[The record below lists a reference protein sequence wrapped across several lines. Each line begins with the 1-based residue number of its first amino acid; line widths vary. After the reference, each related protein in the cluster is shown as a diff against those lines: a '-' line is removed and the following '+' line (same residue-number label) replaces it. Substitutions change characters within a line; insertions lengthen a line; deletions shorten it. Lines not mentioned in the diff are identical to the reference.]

1 MSKKHLKKSSSS
13 SKITETANNCGLSG
27 VRTIEIKR
35 EVQRSNSGSSCS
47 DSSSGFGSLKNSHQ
61 ENSTTTTT
69 VNNTSVVTAP
79 SSVKEHPTFSKLE
92 PLNPVT
98 KLQLLQERRK
108 LSEHHPSFAN
118 HFGFAARYV
127 GQRGDFPSTFNTTFN
142 SRNNQV
148 QRRIMMQQQQ
158 QQNSNKVAVTKS
170 KSSSVEYSKNN
181 QTYR

>member
-69 VNNTSVVTAP
+69 VNNTSVVAP

-127 GQRGDFPSTFNTTFN
+127 GQRGDFPNTFNTTFN

-148 QRRIMMQQQQ
+148 QRRIMMQQQ